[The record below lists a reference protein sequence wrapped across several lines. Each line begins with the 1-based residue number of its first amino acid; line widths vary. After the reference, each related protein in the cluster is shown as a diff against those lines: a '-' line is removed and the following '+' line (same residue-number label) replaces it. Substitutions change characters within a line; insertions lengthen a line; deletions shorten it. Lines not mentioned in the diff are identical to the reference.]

1 LANPAH
7 PLGGALQE
15 RAEVF
20 GFGELDERVRTLGS
34 HGVLVARVATED
46 DAKSLAQHLIRRA
59 KSAGRRAV
67 RASLCVESTWRDAA
81 LRLGVSPLPSDAVE
95 AARTLAARA
104 SSLNALVVAGISS
117 AACWD
122 VEVAKAIEEHANNA
136 LFVITVVGDA
146 LPGAI
151 SFTIPSELGSDGLAR
166 WWEAALAAHGEQHG
180 SRLSKLEGWLDS
192 AATVTAR
199 RVPAELSADAT
210 ALWRRLSVVGRA
222 WPVSL
227 LSELGEASGLGE
239 LEQHGLVEVRDQL
252 VTIST
257 PAHSSVASVASAEAE
272 DLDVAAKALLATQAG
287 DPWACMRVAELVCQT
302 GDLARAEPTALRA
315 FELTADGESRLEL
328 WARWRAALAR
338 VPGSSGA
345 ILRGAER
352 ALEMGDVD
360 VALSWAEQAS
370 SGDAPSRAA
379 FVLGRAAL
387 SRGDLVSATA
397 ALGRA
402 KTLATSREEELSA
415 TVQIAEVLYA
425 KGDLDQ
431 AAELANQVLQ
441 EPAHAAIRLTARNL
455 LGKLL
460 LARGEWMAA
469 DSHFAEDECEA
480 VGQGDSVARL
490 RARVNRA
497 VSMMSRGSWDEAG
510 ALLGEVLHE
519 AETQGEWRAV
529 GFALSNLAA
538 LATDRHDYV
547 RALALLERSIAIHR
561 RRGERL
567 LLARAITNLAELR
580 LRVGLVDQAE
590 HALRF
595 GRQVLAPG
603 APASRLAE
611 IAVAAA
617 QVHLARHRT
626 LDAEKEIRAALRS
639 AAQSSDGDKLG
650 EAHRLAARIALEDG
664 VVPRAEVEIARA
676 KELASSQLDRAEVA
690 LIEARIARA
699 AGRSANA
706 LAELAVVAAR
716 ESGEEEVTRE
726 AHVLAAECA
735 LSDEDLEVAR
745 SHLVQATTLRDE
757 ILSTLTGSIREAYLA
772 RPELMRLARLDRI
785 VAGSEDA
792 PSSPLSVDSLPP
804 PRVVSNGARYVGRH
818 LSVRALLDSV
828 QRVGRTGATVL
839 IHGESGTGKELVAEL
854 LHSASDRSAGPLV
867 KVNCAALVESLLL
880 SELFGH
886 EKGAFTGANARRR
899 GRFERANGGTLFLDE
914 IGDISPRTQV
924 ALLRVLEER
933 RFERVGGSASIE
945 VDVRIV
951 CATHRDLSAMVE
963 RGEFREDLYYRLSG
977 ISLEVPALR
986 ERVSDLPALCDAILL
1001 RVAEERGDDL
1011 PKTLSPEALELL
1023 ARHRWPGNVR
1033 ELENALRAGSVMSD
1047 GEVVD
1052 VADLVEHVD
1061 SLRKLAAEPA
1071 PLSRAG
1077 REPTLSRPPPAGA
1090 EGRTDD
1096 EVTGVAY
1103 AEIKNGGVSLSDL
1116 KRNIERECIARALE
1130 ETGGNIT
1137 RAATL
1142 LGMKRPRLSQ
1152 LVKQYGF
1159 LTNTTEEP

>member
-7 PLGGALQE
+7 PLGGALEE
-15 RAEVF
+15 RAEVL

-34 HGVLVARVATED
+34 HGVLVARVTSED
-46 DAKSLAQHLIRRA
+46 DAKSLAQHLVRRA
-59 KSAGRRAV
+59 KFAGRRAV

-104 SSLNALVVAGISS
+104 SALNALVVAGISRAS
-117 AACWD
+117 TWD
-122 VEVAKAIEEHANNA
+122 VEVAKAIEEHADNA
-136 LFVITVVGDA
+136 LFVITVIGDA
-146 LPGAI
+146 LPGAL

-166 WWEAALAAHGEQHG
+166 WWEAALAAHSEQHG
-180 SRLSKLEGWLDS
+180 GRLSKLEGWLDS

-227 LSELGEASGLGE
+227 LSELGEACGLGE
-239 LEQHGLVEVRDQL
+239 LEQHGVVEVRDQL
-252 VTIST
+252 VTICM
-257 PAHSSVASVASAEAE
+257 PALSNVANVEAG
-272 DLDVAAKALLATQAG
+272 DLDVAANALLATQAA

-315 FELTADGESRLEL
+315 FDLTADGESRLEL
-328 WARWRAALAR
+328 WARWRAALAS

-370 SGDAPSRAA
+370 SGDAPARAA

-402 KTLATSREEELSA
+402 KNLATSREEELTA
-415 TVQIAEVLYA
+415 TVQIAEVVYA

-431 AAELANQVLQ
+431 AAELANQVLL
-441 EPAHAAIRLTARNL
+441 EPASPAIRLTARNL

-480 VGQGDSVARL
+480 AGQGDSVARL

-497 VSMMSRGSWDEAG
+497 VSMMSSGSWDEAG

-529 GFALSNLAA
+529 GFALNNLAA

-626 LDAEKEIRAALRS
+626 LDAEREIRAAIRS

-664 VVPRAEVEIARA
+664 VVPRAEAEIARA
-676 KELASSQLDRAEVA
+676 KELANSQLDRAEVA

-699 AGRSANA
+699 AGRSAHA
-706 LAELAVVAAR
+706 LAEQAVVAAR

-726 AHVLAAECA
+726 AHVLCAEIA
-735 LSDEDLEVAR
+735 LSDEDIEGAR
-745 SHLVQATTLRDE
+745 SHLAQATTLRDE
-757 ILSTLTGSIREAYLA
+757 ILGTLTGSVREAYLA

-785 VAGSEDA
+785 VAGSEDV
-792 PSSPLSVDSLPP
+792 PSCPQSLPP

-854 LHSASDRSAGPLV
+854 LHSASDRASGPLV

-899 GRFERANGGTLFLDE
+899 GRFERAHGGTLFLDE

-951 CATHRDLSAMVE
+951 CATHRDLPALVA

-986 ERVSDLPALCDAILL
+986 DRVSDLPALCDAILV
-1001 RVAEERGDDL
+1001 RVAEERGDEL
-1011 PKTLSPEALELL
+1011 PKTLSLEALELL

-1077 REPTLSRPPPAGA
+1077 RESTLSSRPPPAGD
-1090 EGRTDD
+1090 EGGRTDD

-1103 AEIKNGGVSLSDL
+1103 SEIKNGGVSLSDL
-1116 KRNIERECIARALE
+1116 KRNIERECIARALD

-1159 LTNTTEEP
+1159 LSNTTEDP